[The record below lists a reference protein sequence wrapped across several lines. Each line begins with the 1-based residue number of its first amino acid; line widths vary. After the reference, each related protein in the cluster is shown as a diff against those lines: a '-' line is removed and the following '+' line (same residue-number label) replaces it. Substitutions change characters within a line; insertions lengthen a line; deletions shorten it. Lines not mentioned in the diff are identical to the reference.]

1 MWDHD
6 RLRPARRSAREEQQ
20 SQLGLALAR
29 LQPGLDPSL
38 RLQETLLDEFADSDM
53 AVTGHAVKEDDAIVA
68 DACLA
73 GSLET
78 DGEGVGMYKKNGG
91 LRGLNLVDEL
101 VRGV

>member
-6 RLRPARRSAREEQQ
+6 RLRPARRSAGEEQQ
-20 SQLGLALAR
+20 GELRLALAR

-53 AVTGHAVKEDDAIVA
+53 AVPRYTVKEDDAIIA

-78 DGEGVGMYKKNGG
+78 DGEGVGMYK
-91 LRGLNLVDEL
+91 
-101 VRGV
+101 